1 MCFSIGCNKT
11 AWGKCHLYTDW
22 VSKYALQLSL
32 SWEAAPPPTSL
43 LLRSFPLHCRSSN
56 NRGKQTLWPSGSK
69 IIKVTFPKGKI
80 LLTFCIHVYIA
91 EVIYINCVIMDLF
104 SHKHVLNY
112 LPPSNTDALG
122 RCGRF
127 PEHFCIFLR
136 SGMRSTADSFVN
148 NPSPLRDFF

>member
-1 MCFSIGCNKT
+1 
-11 AWGKCHLYTDW
+11 
-22 VSKYALQLSL
+22 
-32 SWEAAPPPTSL
+32 
-43 LLRSFPLHCRSSN
+43 
-56 NRGKQTLWPSGSK
+56 
-69 IIKVTFPKGKI
+69 
-80 LLTFCIHVYIA
+80 
-91 EVIYINCVIMDLF
+91 MDLF

-148 NPSPLRDFF
+148 NPSPLRDFFKWGEVRMIRLSVPLKSLSALLPGSRKPT